1 MAERAPRPRD
11 AAPAPG
17 SAAWWSTRA
26 LPPPERRRGRPPRS
40 FENIVSV
47 AADLVDELG
56 IDGVNMRLL
65 AERLETG
72 TATLYRHV
80 SGKDELMV
88 YVLDS
93 RMGEIVGAY
102 DAPAAG
108 PRSWREALG
117 RIAFAYHRFLVAH
130 PNLLPLLVGRLP
142 VGPHALTIRERSL
155 AALTERGFSQEL
167 AARAFTTL
175 LQYVVGTAVTET
187 GSPTPAEAAGIR
199 DYYRSLDAAAYPHVA
214 AAAEALT
221 HTPREEGF
229 AEGLEIVLDGIDR
242 VRRRGVR

>member
-1 MAERAPRPRD
+1 VPPAER
-11 AAPAPG
+11 G
-17 SAAWWSTRA
+17 
-26 LPPPERRRGRPPRS
+26 RGRPRRS

-47 AADLVDELG
+47 AADLVDEVG
-56 IDGVNMRLL
+56 VDGVNMRLL
-65 AERLETG
+65 AQRLETG

-80 SGKDELMV
+80 SGKEELMV

-102 DAPAAG
+102 DAQSAP
-108 PRSWREALG
+108 PRSWREALE
-117 RIAFAYHRFLVAH
+117 RIAFAYRGFLDAH

-155 AALTERGFSQEL
+155 AALTEHGFSQEL

-175 LQYVVGTAVTET
+175 LQYVVGTAVTQA
-187 GSPTPAEAAGIR
+187 GSPAPDEAAAIQ
-199 DYYRSLDAAAYPHVA
+199 DYYRSLSAVHPHVA

-221 HTPREEGF
+221 DTSVEAGF
-229 AEGLEIVLDGIDR
+229 VEGLDIVLDGIDR
-242 VRRRGVR
+242 THRRGAR